1 MPTEQKRLT
10 PHVPYPVRRRTE
22 QGVQPN
28 RRIVERNRWSRRRTV
43 LRFFREWPFAFHQAQ
58 ILLAKRCLTLR
69 QDLCGSCSTHPETL
83 CDLFMR
89 TISDTQKER
98 VLLATRKLFQQRE
111 ELAPFE
117 PIVVAL
123 KELSDFIINERSH
136 G

>member
-1 MPTEQKRLT
+1 M
-10 PHVPYPVRRRTE
+10 
-22 QGVQPN
+22 
-28 RRIVERNRWSRRRTV
+28 

-58 ILLAKRCLTLR
+58 ILLAKRRLTLC

-98 VLLATRKLFQQRE
+98 ILLTTRKLFQQRE

-117 PIVVAL
+117 PIVESL
-123 KELSDFIINERSH
+123 KELSNFMIKERSH